1 MYVCHSTDWIT
12 RRSRIVER
20 ELKKERKLR
29 STMQAGLRTKQVAVG

>member
-1 MYVCHSTDWIT
+1 MYVCHSDWIT

-20 ELKKERKLR
+20 ELKKERKLP